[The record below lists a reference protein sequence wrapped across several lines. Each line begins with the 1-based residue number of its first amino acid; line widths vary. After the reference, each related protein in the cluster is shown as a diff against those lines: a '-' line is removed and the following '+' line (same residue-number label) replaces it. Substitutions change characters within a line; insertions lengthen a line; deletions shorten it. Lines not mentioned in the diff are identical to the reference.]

1 MSAVDDLHEIQ
12 SQPGIFG
19 RDLAVQALIALGCGL
34 LSYASLRW
42 SPIDGR
48 PILDATGGL
57 ALAAVWVLGYR
68 SAVAVGIGALV
79 GRWLWASDL
88 PACGHAH
95 CGLWLTASV
104 HAGAE
109 AAQAVLGAWLLR
121 RKLAVSARLAEPR
134 EILAFVVYGAVWPG
148 LASMA
153 VTTGYHAVVSGM
165 PWSAA
170 PVAAAS
176 HLAGVVLGVIVGAPI
191 ALTWLAQPRRD
202 WVPRRWPLTLTGVTS
217 AVLVHVGVA
226 AVASADAKRTQN
238 EFDHSAQLAIAL
250 TKAELHN
257 TLQAVRAMQILFAQ
271 TREVSATE
279 FRVAAAGWLP
289 TTNEMQA
296 IGWIDCEGPKGPNSP
311 PIAPRV
317 RYVEPAFY
325 RPSPDGASW
334 FTEPT
339 VQEAQLR
346 ALHSGRPAASGS
358 ADLSP
363 AAASGERSQALPG
376 VVVFQAAASMWQP
389 AGGCDH
395 GVRGLV
401 FATLP
406 LTRLATQLSGPISG
420 PLAACLIDRQALGR
434 SRVLLGAP
442 DCETALVARRLTEA
456 LALGD
461 GQWELIVVDRSRSEG
476 RGTAVVAGVGMA
488 GMAGAAALMALLLT
502 VTGRA
507 RRIEDAVAEAQA
519 ARRVAEAANLAK
531 SSFLS
536 RMSHELRTPL
546 NAVLGF
552 AQLLEMAAAPT
563 LHPSHKRWATNIRQ
577 AGDHL
582 LAMINDILDLSRIES
597 DTLNLSIESL
607 AVDSLVAETVTL
619 VEQRAAQ
626 RQISIILDVS
636 PQAERLRGDA
646 TRVRQVLANLL
657 SNAVKYNRDGGE
669 IHLSARRAGTMV
681 EIEVHDTGMGLTST
695 QLAQLFQPF
704 NRLGRENSQVEGTG
718 IGLVISRRLATLM
731 GGTLQVSSTPGKGS
745 SFTLALPADET
756 VDRPRTP
763 VHGSEATTAG
773 PALPPQRI
781 HYVEDN
787 LLNVEIVRSALA
799 ESIQIDHSAT
809 GQQCLDKLLQPGGP
823 QPDLILLDL
832 HLPDFDGMALLRR
845 LKGNVATADIPVVVV
860 SADALEASIEAAMA
874 CGAAEFLTK
883 PLDVARLRRALA
895 RHGRATGQ
903 LVT

>member
-1 MSAVDDLHEIQ
+1 MV
-12 SQPGIFG
+12 
-19 RDLAVQALIALGCGL
+19 ALGCGL
-34 LSYASLRW
+34 LSYACLRW
-42 SPIDGR
+42 SPITGR

-68 SAVAVGIGALV
+68 SAVAVGIGTLA
-79 GRWLWASDL
+79 GRWFWAFEL

-95 CGLWLTASV
+95 CELWLTAFL
-104 HAGAE
+104 HAGTE
-109 AAQAVLGAWLLR
+109 AAQAALGAWLLR
-121 RKLAVSARLAEPR
+121 RNLAPPARLAEPR
-134 EILAFVVYGAVWPG
+134 EILAFVVHGAAWPG
-148 LASMA
+148 LASMV
-153 VTTGYHAVVSGM
+153 VTTGYHVGVSGM
-165 PWSAA
+165 PWSAV

-176 HLAGVVLGVIVGAPI
+176 HWVGVVLGVMIGAPI

-202 WVPRRWPLTLTGVTS
+202 WVPRRWPLTLTGVTG
-217 AVLVHVGVA
+217 AVLVHAGVA
-226 AVASADAKRTQN
+226 GVACADAQRTQN
-238 EFDHSAQLAIAL
+238 EFDHSAELAVAL

-257 TLQAVRAMQILFAQ
+257 TLLAVRAMQNLFAQ
-271 TREVSATE
+271 TSEVTAPE
-279 FRVAAAGWLP
+279 VRVATAGWLP
-289 TTNEMQA
+289 STNEMQA
-296 IGWIDCEGPKGPNSP
+296 LGWVDCEGPKAQ

-325 RPSPDGASW
+325 RPPPDGANW
-334 FTEPT
+334 FNEPT

-346 ALHSGRPAASGS
+346 ALHSGHPATSGS
-358 ADLSP
+358 VDLSP
-363 AAASGERSQALPG
+363 PAAAGGERSQAAPG
-376 VVVFQAAASMWQP
+376 VVVFQATASMWQP

-406 LTRLATQLSGPISG
+406 LTRLSTELSGPMAA
-420 PLAACLIDRQALGR
+420 PLAACLIDRQATGR
-434 SRVLLGAP
+434 ARVLLGAA
-442 DCETALVARRLTEA
+442 DCETATVARRWVETLS
-456 LALGD
+456 LGD
-461 GQWELIVVDRSRSEG
+461 GRWILVDRSRSEG
-476 RGTAVVAGVGMA
+476 RGTTVVAGVGTA
-488 GMAGAAALMALLLT
+488 GMAGAAALMVLLLT

-552 AQLLEMAAAPT
+552 AQLLEIAAAPA

-597 DTLNLSIESL
+597 DTLSLSIESL
-607 AVDSLVAETVTL
+607 AVDLLLTETVTL

-626 RQISIILDVS
+626 RQITIQLDVS
-636 PQAERLRGDA
+636 PPAERLCGDA

-669 IHLSARRAGTMV
+669 IHLSARRAGAMV
-681 EIEVHDTGMGLTST
+681 EIEVRDTGMGLTAT
-695 QLAQLFQPF
+695 QQAQLFQPF
-704 NRLGRENSQVEGTG
+704 NRLGHENSQVEGTG
-718 IGLVISRRLATLM
+718 IGLVISRRLASLM
-731 GGTLQVSSTPGKGS
+731 GGSLQVSSEPGKGS
-745 SFTLALPADET
+745 SFTLALPADES
-756 VDRPRTP
+756 VDRPRAPAASGAAATP
-763 VHGSEATTAG
+763 E

-781 HYVEDN
+781 HYVEDSI
-787 LLNVEIVRSALA
+787 LNVEIVRSALLA
-799 ESIQIDHSAT
+799 EAVQIDHSAT
-809 GQQCLDKLLQPGGP
+809 GQQCLDRLLQPGATT
-823 QPDLILLDL
+823 PDLILLDL
-832 HLPDFDGMALLRR
+832 HLPDCDGMTLLRR
-845 LKGNVATADIPVVVV
+845 LKGDVATADIPVVVV

-883 PLDVARLRRALA
+883 PLEVARLRRALA
-895 RHGRATGQ
+895 RHGRAAGQ

>member
-1 MSAVDDLHEIQ
+1 MSAVDDLHEKQ
-12 SQPGIFG
+12 SQPGTFG

-42 SPIDGR
+42 SPFIGR
-48 PILDATGGL
+48 PIFDATSGL
-57 ALAAVWVLGYR
+57 ALAAAWVLGYR
-68 SAVAVGIGALV
+68 SAVAIGIGTLW
-79 GRWLWASDL
+79 GRWFWAADL
-88 PACGHAH
+88 PACGHAN
-95 CGLWLTASV
+95 CDLWLTASV

-121 RKLAVSARLAEPR
+121 RRLTESARLAEPR
-134 EILAFVVYGAVWPG
+134 EILAFVVYGAAWPG

-153 VTTGYHAVVSGM
+153 VTTAYHVIVSGM

-176 HLAGVVLGVIVGAPI
+176 HWAGVVLGVTIGAPV
-191 ALTWLAQPRRD
+191 ALTWLATPRRD
-202 WVPRRWPLTLTGVTS
+202 WVPRRWPLTLTGVTC
-217 AVLVHVGVA
+217 AALVHVGVA
-226 AVASADAKRTQN
+226 AVAGADARRTQN
-238 EFDHSAQLAIAL
+238 EFDHSAQLAAAL

-279 FRVAAAGWLP
+279 FRVAATGWLP

-296 IGWIDCEGPKGPNSP
+296 IGWIDCEGPKSR
-311 PIAPRV
+311 PIGPRV
-317 RYVEPAFY
+317 RYVEPSFY
-325 RPSPDGASW
+325 RPPSDGASW
-334 FTEPT
+334 FNEAT
-339 VQEAQLR
+339 VQAAQLR
-346 ALHSGRPAASGS
+346 ALHSGRPATSGS
-358 ADLSP
+358 VDLSQP
-363 AAASGERSQALPG
+363 AAYGERSQEVPG

-389 AGGCDH
+389 AGGCEQ

-406 LTRLATQLSGPISG
+406 LGRLATQLSEPIVA
-420 PLAACLIDRQALGR
+420 PLAACLIDRQATGR
-434 SRVLLGAP
+434 ARVLLGAA
-442 DCETALVARRLTEA
+442 DCETAMVTRRWIESLS
-456 LALGD
+456 LAD
-461 GQWELIVVDRSRSEG
+461 GRWDLIVVDRGHAGG
-476 RGTAVVAGVGMA
+476 RGTDVIAGVGMA
-488 GMAGAAALMALLLT
+488 GMAGAAALMVLLLT

-531 SSFLS
+531 SNFLS

-552 AQLLEMAAAPT
+552 AQLLEMAAAPP
-563 LHPSHKRWATNIRQ
+563 LHPSHRRWATNIRQ

-607 AVDSLVAETVTL
+607 AVDSLMSETVTL

-626 RQISIILDVS
+626 RQVTIRLEIS
-636 PQAERLRGDA
+636 PQVERLRGDA

-669 IHLSARRAGTMV
+669 IHLTVRRVGAMV
-681 EIEVHDTGMGLTST
+681 EIEVRDNGIGLT
-695 QLAQLFQPF
+695 QAQQAQLFQPF

-718 IGLVISRRLATLM
+718 IGLVISRRLASLM
-731 GGTLQVSSTPGKGS
+731 GGTLQVTSEPGKGS
-745 SFTLALPADET
+745 SFTLALPADESM
-756 VDRPRTP
+756 DQPRTP
-763 VHGSEATTAG
+763 GQGSEAAAAAAAS
-773 PALPPQRI
+773 ALPPQRI

-787 LLNVEIVRSALA
+787 VLNLEIVRSALA
-799 ESIQIDHSAT
+799 EAIQIDHSAT
-809 GQQCLDKLLQPGGP
+809 GQQCLDKLLQPGAAL
-823 QPDLILLDL
+823 PDLILLDL
-832 HLPDFDGMALLRR
+832 HLPDVDGMTVLRR
-845 LKGNVATADIPVVVV
+845 LKGHVATADIPVVVV

-895 RHGRATGQ
+895 RHGRAAGQ